1 MRSPSTHHH
10 SSGRGVVSHQLLYGT
25 IPYHTFLQT
34 MLKGGGGNFAAE
46 LPEAQ
51 QKGVKAGMVWYL
63 GTGMDIKNH
72 LFSQLVV

>member
-1 MRSPSTHHH
+1 
-10 SSGRGVVSHQLLYGT
+10 
-25 IPYHTFLQT
+25 

-72 LFSQLVV
+72 LFSQRGQTEHRVIIFCSSQLTVTDKS